1 MRDILFRGKRVD
13 NGEWETGSLVITRSG
28 CSDEQV
34 FLTDKMTGYLTPVI
48 PETVGQYIGIV
59 DENGKKIFEGDIVIT
74 NTTSYEFIGCI
85 AHSAK
90 YVSFVC
96 VTSHNIPYSIDSRFK
111 YEIIGNIFDNPEL
124 LKNNNLEEHKNG

>member
-1 MRDILFRGKRVD
+1 MREILFRGKRVD

-48 PETVGQYIGIV
+48 PETVGQYTGLT
-59 DENGKKIFEGDIVIT
+59 DKNGKKIFEGDIVIIKT
-74 NTTSYEFIGCI
+74 ISYEFIGCI
-85 AHSAK
+85 AYLTK
-90 YVSFVC
+90 NVSFVC
-96 VTSHNIPYSIDSRFK
+96 VTSHNISYPMDSQFK

-124 LKNNNLEEHKNG
+124 LENNTGKENSI